1 MVKHGRPPKY
11 FVRFRL
17 ELLGEAIRSH
27 VHGHL
32 GHGVGLAGLDKEQVV
47 GRKVG
52 VLESNG
58 DLLSGPH
65 GEGLDVVDELFL
77 DA

>member
-1 MVKHGRPPKY
+1 MVEHGRAPENL
-11 FVRFRL
+11 VGVRL
-17 ELLGEAIRSH
+17 ELLGESVGSH

-32 GHGVGLAGLDKEQVV
+32 GHGVGLAGLDEEQVV

-52 VLESNG
+52 VLEG
-58 DLLSGPH
+58 HGHLLPGPY